1 MTVKIDKMQLRGP
14 QRVNALDAFK
24 DQMDKWGLV
33 MPKADPLVLDFGL
46 GKFQEIGLIEC
57 WIANEFNAG
66 YCGKYMFVF
75 DKQTCPMHSHKEK
88 HETFFVVKGK
98 IQVTTDSGTRILS
111 QGEVLPLATDVKHS
125 FTGAGNALI
134 LELSKP
140 CDVNDNQ
147 FVDTKIMQWL
157 QGLC

>member
-125 FTGAGNALI
+125 FTGAGNAFI